1 MTKHRYCSSQSIFE
15 DALEE
20 NKIIKALLFPFSDS
34 ISAILSSSF
43 PKQRPVMEPFSF

>member
-43 PKQRPVMEPFSF
+43 PKQRLIIKPTPF